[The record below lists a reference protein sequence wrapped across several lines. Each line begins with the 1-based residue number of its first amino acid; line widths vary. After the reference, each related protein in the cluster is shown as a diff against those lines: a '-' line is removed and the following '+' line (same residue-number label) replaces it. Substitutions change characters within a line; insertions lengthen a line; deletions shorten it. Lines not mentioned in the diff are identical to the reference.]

1 MSSSGSPP
9 FGSQTEVAETS
20 QEMLPEEDG
29 RGGEIHGAGG
39 QSASTSRAH
48 DRAPPRPSQGRR
60 RGGGGHTA
68 SQRAPDSDGEEAGFI
83 NIDLLID
90 EVREREPLWNMAD
103 RRHADTI
110 VTRRLWDEVCHA
122 AVEGWGELN
131 SRGQKKQRDKL
142 QKRWR
147 SIRDRFKKE
156 LNQEMQAPS
165 GSGGRRSKYRY
176 FRALSFLRT
185 TMVCRSTVCSTQEPA
200 SNPTGAIPEQS
211 ATGEHTHRPHPSE
224 PSLPSTSVPSTCA
237 GASRE
242 TSLPEAAGDEIAFP
256 LPHPSDTAALSRTP
270 LGSGR
275 QRHRGQEKSYAPEF
289 LHLNAAFQNA
299 IQLLSE
305 QNRASFSFLNA
316 NMEKNTHE
324 LIKQIFVIMEPV
336 FDLCYQW

>member
-1 MSSSGSPP
+1 
-9 FGSQTEVAETS
+9 
-20 QEMLPEEDG
+20 MLPEEDG

-39 QSASTSRAH
+39 HSASTSRAH

-60 RGGGGHTA
+60 RGGGGHSA

-103 RRHADTI
+103 RRHADSI

-211 ATGEHTHRPHPSE
+211 ATGEHRHRPHPSE

-299 IQLLSE
+299 IQLLAE
-305 QNRASFSFLNA
+305 QNRSSFSLINA

-324 LIKQIFVIMEPV
+324 LCTRLDRLHLDASKSPNHCFFSSRTRAHGKAIS
-336 FDLCYQW
+336 

>member
-1 MSSSGSPP
+1 MWR
-9 FGSQTEVAETS
+9 Q
-20 QEMLPEEDG
+20 
-29 RGGEIHGAGG
+29 
-39 QSASTSRAH
+39 ASTSRAH

-60 RGGGGHTA
+60 RGGGGHSA

-103 RRHADTI
+103 RRHADSI

-211 ATGEHTHRPHPSE
+211 ATGEHRHRPHPSE

-242 TSLPEAAGDEIAFP
+242 TSLP
-256 LPHPSDTAALSRTP
+256 
-270 LGSGR
+270 
-275 QRHRGQEKSYAPEF
+275 
-289 LHLNAAFQNA
+289 
-299 IQLLSE
+299 
-305 QNRASFSFLNA
+305 
-316 NMEKNTHE
+316 
-324 LIKQIFVIMEPV
+324 
-336 FDLCYQW
+336 